1 MEKNTTECENTIS
14 FMESVVN
21 RNDKDINTMKNIK
34 KIDRKIYLI
43 SQNRIKY
50 QWKMISKKR
59 MDVFDTIYII
69 VFNSND
75 NNIYISV
82 LCLNCNSVHCISY

>member
-1 MEKNTTECENTIS
+1 MEQNTTECGNTIS

-43 SQNRIKY
+43 SQNRIK
-50 QWKMISKKR
+50 
-59 MDVFDTIYII
+59 
-69 VFNSND
+69 
-75 NNIYISV
+75 
-82 LCLNCNSVHCISY
+82 